1 MEWPLAV
8 VLICSLSGFIIVG
21 VSNVFF
27 FAIVRQVNSV
37 SPEDQRI
44 SPWRAS
50 SRFYGIYR
58 RHRELFP
65 ESRNRSRMGWLI
77 GLGLLLFFGAM
88 IFGILATNVGWI
100 KN

>member
-1 MEWPLAV
+1 MGWPLAV

-21 VSNVFF
+21 LSNVFF
-27 FAIVRQVNSV
+27 FAIVREVNSV

-44 SPWRAS
+44 KPWIAGL
-50 SRFYGIYR
+50 RFYRIYR

-65 ESRNRSRMGWLI
+65 ESRNRSRVGWLSA
-77 GLGLLLFFGAM
+77 LGSLLFFGAL
-88 IFGILATNVGWI
+88 IGGILATNAGWI